1 MNRESNELLKKA
13 LTLSV
18 TERAELVGSLIESL
32 DFAEDESVK
41 SAWDEEIARRMRE
54 LDSGAVKPV
63 TLEQAAA
70 V

>member
-1 MNRESNELLKKA
+1 MA
-13 LTLSV
+13 
-18 TERAELVGSLIESL
+18 GSLIESL

-63 TLEQAAA
+63 TLGAGPPPSE
-70 V
+70 VCH